1 MDGPVGGS
9 RASGGNGMVSNQ
21 ANDTTTVAADDPK
34 QNLNQVINSVQKTL
48 GLLHQLYLTVSSF
61 NAASQLPLLQRL
73 NSLVS
78 ELDNMVKLSEKCNI
92 QVPMEVL
99 NLIDDGKNPDE
110 FTRDVINSCIAKN
123 QVTKGKTDAFKSLRK
138 HLLDEL
144 EQTFPDEVEAY
155 REIRA
160 NSAAVSNAIL
170 SEAHHVEWM
179 LSICCQFLMFLILY
193 ILLSVLYD
201 IRVEQ
206 IVKGNQA

>member
-1 MDGPVGGS
+1 M
-9 RASGGNGMVSNQ
+9 
-21 ANDTTTVAADDPK
+21 
-34 QNLNQVINSVQKTL
+34 
-48 GLLHQLYLTVSSF
+48 
-61 NAASQLPLLQRL
+61 
-73 NSLVS
+73 
-78 ELDNMVKLSEKCNI
+78 
-92 QVPMEVL
+92 
-99 NLIDDGKNPDE
+99 
-110 FTRDVINSCIAKN
+110 
-123 QVTKGKTDAFKSLRK
+123 
-138 HLLDEL
+138 DEL

-179 LSICCQFLMFLILY
+179 LSICCQSFMFLILY

>member
-21 ANDTTTVAADDPK
+21 ANDTITVAADDPK

-160 NSAAVSNAIL
+160 NSAAVSDAIL

-179 LSICCQFLMFLILY
+179 LSICCQFFMFLILY

>member
-179 LSICCQFLMFLILY
+179 LSICCQFFMFLILY